1 MGDPTERGYEDSE
14 GAAST
19 VQSTKVLSR
28 PYVEKTLKKSNQLTS
43 KAGSW
48 TQRGK
53 KTNKQTKETKQHSK
67 PDVYPRAK
75 HSQPRLS

>member
-1 MGDPTERGYEDSE
+1 MGDPTERGCEDRE

-43 KAGSW
+43 KAGSRR
-48 TQRGK
+48 QRGK
-53 KTNKQTKETKQHSK
+53 KNK
-67 PDVYPRAK
+67 
-75 HSQPRLS
+75 